1 MREMRKP
8 TIAPNM
14 LLELENIFIKVSEKA
29 FFSTS
34 YNNQSFIE
42 DHHIIGRCT
51 DNANMMA
58 VSTVFDYACTG
69 GNEELIAADA
79 ELLIMHIYVYNSI
92 IGETN
97 MNSDATKKHKAI
109 KCDIRNTTERI
120 YGVRKYLVLNHAFG

>member
-14 LLELENIFIKVSEKA
+14 LLELENIFMKLSEKA

-42 DHHIIGRCT
+42 DHHTIGRCA
-51 DNANMMA
+51 DDANMMV

-69 GNEELIAADA
+69 GNEELIAADT
-79 ELLIMHIYVYNSI
+79 ELLIIYTFV
-92 IGETN
+92 T
-97 MNSDATKKHKAI
+97 
-109 KCDIRNTTERI
+109 
-120 YGVRKYLVLNHAFG
+120 V